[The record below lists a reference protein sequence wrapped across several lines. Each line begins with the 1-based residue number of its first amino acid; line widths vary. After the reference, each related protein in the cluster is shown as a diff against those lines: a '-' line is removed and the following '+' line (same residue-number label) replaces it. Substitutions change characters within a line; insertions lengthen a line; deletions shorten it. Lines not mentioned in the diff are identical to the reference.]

1 MLYKGITTRKEYKQ
15 LRKNIFYNFEE
26 DNHFTELKEA
36 EIQRERLQLLG
47 DIDNYVGKYYS
58 QKWVQKNIIRMNE
71 DEINDIQK
79 EIDNEKA
86 DEPEEFEQVKVTK
99 PVIEEIKEE
108 KFVPKKYNKEEKE
121 LIKNMTKALEEV
133 EEDE

>member
-1 MLYKGITTRKEYKQ
+1 M
-15 LRKNIFYNFEE
+15 
-26 DNHFTELKEA
+26 
-36 EIQRERLQLLG
+36 
-47 DIDNYVGKYYS
+47 S

-99 PVIEEIKEE
+99 PVIEEVKEE
-108 KFVPKKYNKEEKE
+108 KFVPKKYNK
-121 LIKNMTKALEEV
+121 
-133 EEDE
+133 